1 LDYPRPGNA
10 RPGVPLKEFSRQR
23 WVGLDFVT
31 RNTTMITCQR
41 LTRRGNS
48 ERHPTSASPSPP
60 FGKAFRPPPA
70 RNEEKRFSNAR
81 ELGVLQNPKGRVHL
95 LQATNPVEVTMFGE
109 LLQPMHLLLILV
121 IALLLF
127 GPGKLPQ
134 IAANMGKSIREF
146 KSALSAPEEVKVSAP
161 PQQQAEAQP
170 AQPTAAKAEAPKQEQ
185 KSA

>member
-1 LDYPRPGNA
+1 
-10 RPGVPLKEFSRQR
+10 
-23 WVGLDFVT
+23 
-31 RNTTMITCQR
+31 
-41 LTRRGNS
+41 
-48 ERHPTSASPSPP
+48 
-60 FGKAFRPPPA
+60 
-70 RNEEKRFSNAR
+70 
-81 ELGVLQNPKGRVHL
+81 
-95 LQATNPVEVTMFGE
+95 MFGE

>member
-1 LDYPRPGNA
+1 
-10 RPGVPLKEFSRQR
+10 
-23 WVGLDFVT
+23 
-31 RNTTMITCQR
+31 
-41 LTRRGNS
+41 
-48 ERHPTSASPSPP
+48 
-60 FGKAFRPPPA
+60 
-70 RNEEKRFSNAR
+70 
-81 ELGVLQNPKGRVHL
+81 
-95 LQATNPVEVTMFGE
+95 MFGE

-170 AQPTAAKAEAPKQEQ
+170 AQPAAAKAAETPKQEQ